1 MENKMWRSS
10 TNSKSVDSVVTEL
23 EAAGYTIY
31 KIGAAYA
38 ALKHGEF
45 IVVHGTANDSSVTP
59 DSIPVIGMMS
69 VPDGVSI
76 EDQIVTSL
84 VYWNASVCLD
94 AINKSTSLVREETS
108 PGDRNYFVLENDEV
122 TLKFSMLTIDSILKA
137 KYYVVQHHI
146 PENPP
151 VFTFT
156 LKRPI

>member
-1 MENKMWRSS
+1 MWRSS
-10 TNSKSVDSVVTEL
+10 TNSKSVDSAVVEL
-23 EAAGYTIY
+23 EAAGHTIY
-31 KIGAAYA
+31 EIGAAYA
-38 ALKHGEF
+38 ALKNGEF
-45 IVVHGTANDSSVTP
+45 VVVHGTANDPSVIP
-59 DSIPVIGMMS
+59 GPLPVIRMMS
-69 VPDGVSI
+69 VPDEVSV

-94 AINKSTSLVREETS
+94 AINRSTSLVRDNTS

-122 TLKFSMLTIDSILKA
+122 TLNFSMLTIDSMLKA

>member
-10 TNSKSVDSVVTEL
+10 INSKSVDSTVSEL
-23 EAAGYTIY
+23 AADGYVIY

-45 IVVHGTANDSSVTP
+45 VVVHGTANDSSMTP
-59 DSIPVIGMMS
+59 GSLPVIKMMS

-84 VYWNASVCLD
+84 VYWNATICLD
-94 AINKSTSLVREETS
+94 TINRSTSLVRDETS
-108 PGDRNYFVLENDEV
+108 PGDRNYFTLENDEL
-122 TLKFSMLTIDSILKA
+122 TLKFSMLTIDCILNA

-151 VFTFT
+151 IFTFT
-156 LKRPI
+156 LRRPI